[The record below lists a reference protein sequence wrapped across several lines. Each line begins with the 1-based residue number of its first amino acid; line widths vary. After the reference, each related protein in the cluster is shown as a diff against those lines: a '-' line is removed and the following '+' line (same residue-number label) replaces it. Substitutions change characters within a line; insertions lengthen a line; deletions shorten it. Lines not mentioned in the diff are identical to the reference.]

1 MIQEPARVQAAPTF
15 EATIREDN
23 AKYQET
29 AAGGTYSSPNC
40 SCSQRRTRP
49 TEPTKDSPTSTI
61 TTIPIVIDS
70 KPNPRILLIRVPT
83 SNRGSNSNNNSNST
97 RSGTEHR
104 APRTRII
111 RIPFLPGSV
120 PTRPPSNQ
128 AAPAT
133 SSLVNPIGSARRC
146 RISTYPTTGT
156 LTSRSQPETVAGLPT
171 TAMVNQTVPVLSSA
185 PQTQTLAVMAGIQL
199 TGADESPSRRDV
211 SGAMPTATVEEIDV
225 PVFIDEYLQDIE
237 ATSSTCN
244 SENGKEIFTET
255 DILDFDINM
264 FAEEDLIELEGK
276 KTDPFSPAMDGM
288 NNDNLDDDFLQLNDL
303 LNEEETFDMSSMS
316 GVGIDINQEQE
327 LDFINIF
334 HNSQPT
340 AMLTSS
346 EDPYLAT
353 YSQATS
359 TSSTTKFI
367 TEEPL
372 LADMT
377 SFDISYTSSQ
387 ELGFGLVE
395 DVSGS
400 FASSCSDVAA
410 AIPAPI
416 QHPIIT
422 NIKRSAPAPVESQ
435 PTKRSRLMLQIK
447 TELAPAFSPTTPEII
462 NQLLN
467 DDRFEAPTTST
478 STSTSNTSI
487 SSSTHADIV
496 EDLRSAEEETTT
508 DFSAPNTPHS
518 NYSASSS
525 CAAPTCQTGYGGFLT
540 APTSPAYST
549 ASTSVFSPSPASGIS
564 GKRKRGRPAKDHAD
578 GPDPVLMSSMKSEE
592 ERKAYQDRLKN
603 NEASRVSRRKTKVRE
618 EEEKRAED
626 TLLAENLRLRAR
638 ADEVASRE
646 RKFKKYLMERQ
657 RQKSTYV
664 KQEQD

>member
-83 SNRGSNSNNNSNST
+83 SNRGSNSNSNST

-185 PQTQTLAVMAGIQL
+185 PQTQTLAAMAGIQL
-199 TGADESPSRRDV
+199 TGADEPPSRRDV

>member
-1 MIQEPARVQAAPTF
+1 
-15 EATIREDN
+15 
-23 AKYQET
+23 
-29 AAGGTYSSPNC
+29 
-40 SCSQRRTRP
+40 
-49 TEPTKDSPTSTI
+49 
-61 TTIPIVIDS
+61 
-70 KPNPRILLIRVPT
+70 
-83 SNRGSNSNNNSNST
+83 
-97 RSGTEHR
+97 
-104 APRTRII
+104 
-111 RIPFLPGSV
+111 
-120 PTRPPSNQ
+120 
-128 AAPAT
+128 
-133 SSLVNPIGSARRC
+133 
-146 RISTYPTTGT
+146 
-156 LTSRSQPETVAGLPT
+156 
-171 TAMVNQTVPVLSSA
+171 
-185 PQTQTLAVMAGIQL
+185 
-199 TGADESPSRRDV
+199 
-211 SGAMPTATVEEIDV
+211 
-225 PVFIDEYLQDIE
+225 
-237 ATSSTCN
+237 
-244 SENGKEIFTET
+244 
-255 DILDFDINM
+255 M

-416 QHPIIT
+416 QHSIIT

-467 DDRFEAPTTST
+467 DDRVSICKEQIKWCTEKLSALLKSKYPAQPNLLILSYLQFEAPTTST

-603 NEASRVSRRKTKVRE
+603 NEASRVSRRKMKVRE

-664 KQEQD
+664 KQEQDWDSRSHRIEIAEHKPVIVPIVVIQLFS

>member
-23 AKYQET
+23 ATYQET
-29 AAGGTYSSPNC
+29 AAGGTYSWPNC

-49 TEPTKDSPTSTI
+49 TEPTKDSPTSTV

-83 SNRGSNSNNNSNST
+83 SNRSSNSSSNNST
-97 RSGTEHR
+97 RCGTEHR

-156 LTSRSQPETVAGLPT
+156 PTSRSQPETVAGLPT

-185 PQTQTLAVMAGIQL
+185 PQTQTLAAMAGIQL
-199 TGADESPSRRDV
+199 AGADEPPFPRDV

-237 ATSSTCN
+237 ATSSTCS

-372 LADMT
+372 IADMT

-400 FASSCSDVAA
+400 FATSCSDVAA

-416 QHPIIT
+416 HHPIIT
-422 NIKRSAPAPVESQ
+422 NLKRSAAAPVVESQ

-447 TELAPAFSPTTPEII
+447 TESAPAFSPTTPEII

-478 STSTSNTSI
+478 STSTINTSI

-525 CAAPTCQTGYGGFLT
+525 YAASTCQTGYGGFLT
-540 APTSPAYST
+540 APASPAYST
-549 ASTSVFSPSPASGIS
+549 ASTSAFSPSPAGGIS

-578 GPDPVLMSSMKSEE
+578 GPDPVLMSNMKSEE

-626 TLLAENLRLRAR
+626 ELLAENLRLRAQ
-638 ADEVASRE
+638 ADKVAFQE

-657 RQKSTYV
+657 RMNSTYV

>member
-185 PQTQTLAVMAGIQL
+185 PQTQTLAAMAGIQL
-199 TGADESPSRRDV
+199 TGADEPPSRRDV

>member
-1 MIQEPARVQAAPTF
+1 
-15 EATIREDN
+15 
-23 AKYQET
+23 
-29 AAGGTYSSPNC
+29 
-40 SCSQRRTRP
+40 
-49 TEPTKDSPTSTI
+49 
-61 TTIPIVIDS
+61 
-70 KPNPRILLIRVPT
+70 
-83 SNRGSNSNNNSNST
+83 
-97 RSGTEHR
+97 
-104 APRTRII
+104 
-111 RIPFLPGSV
+111 
-120 PTRPPSNQ
+120 
-128 AAPAT
+128 
-133 SSLVNPIGSARRC
+133 
-146 RISTYPTTGT
+146 
-156 LTSRSQPETVAGLPT
+156 
-171 TAMVNQTVPVLSSA
+171 
-185 PQTQTLAVMAGIQL
+185 
-199 TGADESPSRRDV
+199 
-211 SGAMPTATVEEIDV
+211 
-225 PVFIDEYLQDIE
+225 
-237 ATSSTCN
+237 
-244 SENGKEIFTET
+244 
-255 DILDFDINM
+255 
-264 FAEEDLIELEGK
+264 
-276 KTDPFSPAMDGM
+276 
-288 NNDNLDDDFLQLNDL
+288 
-303 LNEEETFDMSSMS
+303 MSSMS